1 MVIQEPSPASWG
13 FQPMEIPP
21 TIRDPLLEWVDR
33 LLRSADPEEVL
44 REAAAA
50 LGSPGHAVALGLWLP
65 DPEGARLRL
74 VIGTGALAAAAGI
87 LERPLSGEPSCGAVW
102 SYRSGRPSI
111 ETFDASAMPAV
122 RLNLPLRARE
132 DGEPMGVLT
141 AEGSP
146 ALRTAEAQQRLLL
159 LARRLAGLLQAGAAG
174 AAGPLMVG
182 LNRLARMVNEEIALE
197 PLLVRI
203 VRELVELLRGDRGA
217 IALMAEEGDHLVVVA
232 EHNPAGTPSG
242 LGVKIPIAGNPS
254 MAWILRERR
263 PLAIPDVRDPILG
276 PVGPV
281 LGTMGIRS
289 LLIVPLVVGERVI
302 GTIGVDSVG
311 RPRVFTEAEQQLA
324 QVVAAQVAGAVE
336 RARLLAEAQRRAAHL
351 EVLHAVL
358 REATAAPDL
367 NALMERALTQ
377 LRGALEAPMGAIYLP
392 GRAVVHGLPMEAR
405 RLLAEAA
412 RAAGLA
418 LREPIAVS
426 DWQALPSEHPAR
438 PLGPVM
444 ARLGIRASVTVP
456 IGQAEAPLGGLS
468 LAVPKPRVWRPEEIA
483 LMEAVGRELG
493 AVMERLQLLERL
505 RAQTE
510 RLHILCQT
518 ARALAHG
525 EEVSELLDRVLGEIR
540 VHLRADAVSV
550 HGREA
555 TGSGLRRMAA
565 QGFSPMPWVERGED
579 AGTITGRVG
588 AIGEALWV
596 EDCAAYPYPPE
607 TRALIEREGFRT
619 HAALPLRHQGEILG
633 VLNVLW
639 RRPRAL
645 DPEIRDLLQS
655 LADLLATGLH
665 RAQLLEQARREAAER
680 AALNRAL
687 GEALRLREEMIQ
699 NVSHEL
705 RTPLT
710 VAMGYLELLAEGAL
724 GPLNAAQREAVEIS
738 RGRLQE
744 LHRYVELL
752 LTMQVARAGEG
763 RRQPLDLADLVRE
776 AARRLQA
783 RLDPARH
790 ALQVEIPEEPVWMVG
805 DPEGLARA
813 LGEVLDNAVKFSPAG
828 GRIGIALTVEGGEI
842 LLRVWD
848 EGIGIPPEHLSRVGQ
863 PFYQVE
869 GGTTR
874 RFGGMGIGLAAV
886 RAILEAHGGAFHIR
900 PRTPRGT
907 EVLLRLPLHRDPEP
921 QTSSPDPDPR
931 S

>member
-1 MVIQEPSPASWG
+1 MIQERSPASSSY
-13 FQPMEIPP
+13 QPMEPP
-21 TIRDPLLEWVDR
+21 SMTGDSLLEWVDR
-33 LLRSADPEEVL
+33 LLRSADLEGVL

-50 LGSPGHAVALGLWLP
+50 LESQGHAIALGLWLP
-65 DPEGARLRL
+65 DPEGTRLRL
-74 VIGTGALAAAAGI
+74 IAGTGPLAAVAGI

-102 SYRSGRPSI
+102 SYHSGRPSI
-111 ETFDASAMPAV
+111 ETFDAPAMSAV

-132 DGEPMGVLT
+132 DGKTVGVLT

-146 ALRTAEAQQRLLL
+146 ALRAAEAQKRLLL
-159 LARRLAGLLQAGAAG
+159 LARRLAGLLPAGVGGSAE
-174 AAGPLMVG
+174 PLMAR
-182 LNRLARMVNEEIALE
+182 LNRLALMVNEEVALE

-203 VRELVELLRGDRGA
+203 VRELVELLRADRGA
-217 IALMAEEGDHLVVVA
+217 IALMAEGGDHLVVVA

-281 LGTMGIRS
+281 LEAMGIRS

-311 RPRVFTEAEQQLA
+311 RPRVFTEAEQHLA
-324 QVVAAQVAGAVE
+324 QIVAAQVAGAVE
-336 RARLLAEAQRRAAHL
+336 RARLLAETQRQAAHL
-351 EVLHAVL
+351 EILHAVL

-367 NALMERALTQ
+367 NTLMERVLTQ
-377 LRGALEAPMGAIYLP
+377 LRAALKAPMGAIYVP
-392 GRAVVHGLPMEAR
+392 GHAVVHGLPMEAR
-405 RLLAEAA
+405 RQLGEAA
-412 RAAGLA
+412 RAASLA

-426 DWQALPSEHPAR
+426 DWQALPSDHPAR
-438 PLGPVM
+438 PLAPVM
-444 ARLGIRASVTVP
+444 ARLGIRSSVTVP
-456 IGQAEAPLGGLS
+456 IGRGEAPLGGLS
-468 LAVPKPRVWRPEEIA
+468 LAVPEPRTWGPEEIA

-493 AVMERLQLLERL
+493 AVMERLQLLDRL

-510 RLHILCQT
+510 RLHVLYQI

-525 EEVSELLDRVLGEIR
+525 EEVSELLEQALGEIR
-540 VHLRADAVSV
+540 VHLGADAVSAY
-550 HGREA
+550 GRDA
-555 TGSGLRRMAA
+555 AGSGLQLIAA
-565 QGFSPMPWVERGED
+565 QGFFPISRVELGEA

-588 AIGEALWV
+588 ATGEALWV
-596 EDCAAYPYPPE
+596 EDCAAYPYPSE
-607 TRALIEREGFRT
+607 TRALIKREGFRT

-633 VLNVLW
+633 VLHVLW

-655 LADLLATGLH
+655 LADLLATGIH
-665 RAQLLEQARREAAER
+665 RAQLLERARQEAAER

-710 VAMGYLELLAEGAL
+710 VAMGYLELLTEGAL
-724 GPLNAAQREAVEIS
+724 GPLNAAQREAVEVS

-752 LTMQVARAGEG
+752 LALQVARAGEG

-790 ALQVEIPEEPVWMVG
+790 ALQVEVPEEPVWMVG
-805 DPEGLARA
+805 DPEGLACA

-848 EGIGIPPEHLSRVGQ
+848 EGIGIPPEHLPRVGQ

-874 RFGGMGIGLAAV
+874 RFSGMGIGLAVV
-886 RAILEAHGGAFHIR
+886 RAVLEAHGGAFHIR
-900 PRTPRGT
+900 PRAPRGT

-921 QTSSPDPDPR
+921 
-931 S
+931 

>member
-1 MVIQEPSPASWG
+1 MVIQEPSPASG
-13 FQPMEIPP
+13 GVQPMEIPP
-21 TIRDPLLEWVDR
+21 TIRDPLLEWVDC

-65 DPEGARLRL
+65 DSEGTCLRL

-102 SYRSGRPSI
+102 SYHSGRPSI
-111 ETFDASAMPAV
+111 ETFDAPAMPAV

-132 DGEPMGVLT
+132 DGEPIGVLT

-159 LARRLAGLLQAGAAG
+159 LARWLAGLLSVGASG
-174 AAGPLMVG
+174 SAGPLMAR
-182 LNRLARMVNEEIALE
+182 LNRLALMVNEEMALE
-197 PLLVRI
+197 PLLHHI

-217 IALMAEEGDHLVVVA
+217 IALMAEGGDHLVVVA

-242 LGVKIPIAGNPS
+242 LGVRIPIAGNPS
-254 MAWILRERR
+254 MEWILRERR
-263 PLAIPDVRDPILG
+263 PLAIPDVRDAILG
-276 PVGPV
+276 PVGPA
-281 LGTMGIRS
+281 LEALGIRS
-289 LLIVPLVVGERVI
+289 LLIIPLVVGERVI

-311 RPRVFTEAEQQLA
+311 RPRVFTEAEQHLA

-351 EVLHAVL
+351 EVLHTVL

-377 LRGALEAPMGAIYLP
+377 LRAALKAPMGAIYLP
-392 GRAVVHGLPMEAR
+392 GHAVVHGLPMEAR
-405 RLLAEAA
+405 RPLGEAA
-412 RAAGLA
+412 QAAGLA

-426 DWQALPSEHPAR
+426 DWQALPSDHPVR
-438 PLGPVM
+438 PLKPVM

-456 IGQAEAPLGGLS
+456 IGGAEAPLGGLS
-468 LAVPKPRVWRPEEIA
+468 LAVPEPRAWRPEEIA

-510 RLHILCQT
+510 RLHILYQT

-525 EEVSELLDRVLGEIR
+525 EEVSELLEQALGEIR
-540 VHLRADAVSV
+540 AHLEADAVSV
-550 HGREA
+550 YGRDA
-555 TGSGLRRMAA
+555 AGAGLRLMAA
-565 QGFSPMPWVERGED
+565 HGFSPIPRVELGE
-579 AGTITGRVG
+579 AARTITGRVG
-588 AIGEALWV
+588 ATGEALWV

-607 TRALIEREGFRT
+607 TRAIIEREGFRT

-633 VLNVLW
+633 VLHVLW

-655 LADLLATGLH
+655 LADLLATGIH
-665 RAQLLEQARREAAER
+665 RAQLLERARQEAAER

-710 VAMGYLELLAEGAL
+710 VAMGYLELLAEGVL
-724 GPLNAAQREAVEIS
+724 GPLNAAQREAVEVS

-752 LTMQVARAGEG
+752 LTIQMARAAGEG

-828 GRIGIALTVEGGEI
+828 GQIGIALAVEGGEI

-848 EGIGIPPEHLSRVGQ
+848 EGIGIPPEHLPRVGQ

-874 RFGGMGIGLAAV
+874 RFSGMGIGLAAV
-886 RAILEAHGGAFHIR
+886 QAILEAHGGAFHIR
-900 PRTPRGT
+900 PRSPRGT

-921 QTSSPDPDPR
+921 PPGPAQ
-931 S
+931 